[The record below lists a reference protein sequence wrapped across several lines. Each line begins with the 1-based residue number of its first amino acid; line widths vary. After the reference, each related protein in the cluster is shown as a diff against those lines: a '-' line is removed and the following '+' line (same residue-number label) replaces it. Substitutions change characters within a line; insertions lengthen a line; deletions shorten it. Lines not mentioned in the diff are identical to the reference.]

1 MKRTSLMVV
10 MIASSLVLA
19 NTAALAQVKWMAGG
33 KMGLSLLDGNAG
45 FQIAPM
51 GEVLFGKG
59 PAVGSELGINT
70 QGGTPVEWANYF
82 KYYFTVPGS
91 KIKPYANGGFGLW
104 FYTGGPYFSLNFGG
118 GANFP
123 VAKNLYVPAELQF
136 GPVFGNGGSIFYFAI
151 TSGIR
156 YEIL

>member
-1 MKRTSLMVV
+1 MKRIFVIVACLVSGIILASPLTS
-10 MIASSLVLA
+10 
-19 NTAALAQVKWMAGG
+19 AQVRWMAGG
-33 KMGLSLLDGNAG
+33 KMGLSLLDGTAG
-45 FQIAPM
+45 LQIAPM

-59 PAVGSELGINT
+59 PAVGSELSINT
-70 QGGTPVEWANYF
+70 QVGTPVEWANYF

-91 KIKPYANGGFGLW
+91 KIKPYADGGFGLW

-123 VAKNLYVPAELQF
+123 VAKNLSVPADLQF
-136 GPVFGNGGSIFYFAI
+136 GPVFATGTTVFYFAM

-156 YEIL
+156 YEF